1 MLTEDEVKDDESLE
15 VELDENQVIDEQDVV
30 ETQAD
35 TSEVDTDSEDTEE
48 DEEDLIVTIGDEE
61 PEPEKEPA
69 PSWVKDLRKQ
79 NRELKK
85 KLRLQ
90 EQTIEKKP
98 VVELGAKPTLE
109 SCGWDEDKK
118 DQELEAWFERKR
130 LVSQQDVEKKQAE
143 ETQAKEWKQK
153 QENYTALKDEL
164 KVKNFDDAEDV
175 VKEKLNVNK
184 QGIILH
190 AAKNPALIVYALS
203 KNKKKLEELSKIEDN
218 LVFAYK
224 LAELEGQLK
233 VSGRKAIPKPET
245 TLRGSGG
252 GVVSD
257 AALDRLYEK
266 CSKKGDMTDYR
277 IARNAKRKK

>member
-35 TSEVDTDSEDTEE
+35 TSDVDTDSEDTEE

-90 EQTIEKKP
+90 EQTAEKKP

-224 LAELEGQLK
+224 LAEQPSVCIQISRIRGTVKSEWK
-233 VSGRKAIPKPET
+233 KSNTNTRKDI
-245 TLRGSGG
+245 
-252 GVVSD
+252 
-257 AALDRLYEK
+257 
-266 CSKKGDMTDYR
+266 
-277 IARNAKRKK
+277 KR